1 MSAKS
6 GEMAIRI
13 LCIGDVIGKPG
24 RHVVMERLG
33 EVVKEQRIDFVIA
46 NSENAAAGSGL
57 TPPLFEKL
65 RRYGVDV
72 CTMGDHTYRR
82 RELLPVLESSDRLIR
97 PANFPVEAVGRGHTI
112 VKTAG
117 GVSVAVIQIMGR
129 VNMTPHLD
137 CPFHA
142 IDRILA
148 ELPREVKVR
157 VVDFH
162 AEVSSE
168 KIAMGWHLDGRV
180 SLNFGTHTHTPTADA
195 RVLPGGT
202 AYVSDLGMTGPYDS
216 ILGRRKDVVLKH
228 MITGMHTFFD
238 VATGDPRMCG
248 VIAEIDDQTGKALS
262 ITRCDVAGT
271 QRVDAYDADDGKGRS

>member
-1 MSAKS
+1 
-6 GEMAIRI
+6 MAIRI
-13 LCIGDVIGKPG
+13 LCIGDIVGKPG

-33 EVVKEQRIDFVIA
+33 EVVKEQQIDLVIA
-46 NSENAAAGSGL
+46 NAENAAAGSGL
-57 TPPLFEKL
+57 TPPMFEKI
-65 RRYGVDV
+65 RSYGVHV

-82 RELLPVLESSDRLIR
+82 RELLPLLESSDRLIR
-97 PANFPVEAVGRGHTI
+97 PANFAPEAVGKGYTI
-112 VKTAG
+112 VKTASE
-117 GVSVAVIQIMGR
+117 VSVAVIQVMGR
-129 VNMTPHLD
+129 TNMAPHLD

-142 IDRILA
+142 VDRILA
-148 ELPREVKVR
+148 ELPRDVKVR

-195 RVLPGGT
+195 RILPGGT
-202 AYVSDLGMTGPYDS
+202 AFVSDLGMTGPYDS

-228 MITGMHTFFD
+228 LITGMHMFFD

-248 VIAEIDDQTGKALS
+248 VVAHIDEQTGKAIS
-262 ITRCDVAGT
+262 IARCDVAGT
-271 QRVDAYDADDGKGRS
+271 ARVDAYDADDAKGKNQA